1 LSILFD
7 PAPPELMS
15 EVARAAIVESAPLPR
30 RAFRV
35 LAELERMCGDTVE
48 RLAPYAAS
56 SHITKFAGLEA

>member
-1 LSILFD
+1 
-7 PAPPELMS
+7 MS

-56 SHITKFAGLEA
+56 SHVTKFAGLEA